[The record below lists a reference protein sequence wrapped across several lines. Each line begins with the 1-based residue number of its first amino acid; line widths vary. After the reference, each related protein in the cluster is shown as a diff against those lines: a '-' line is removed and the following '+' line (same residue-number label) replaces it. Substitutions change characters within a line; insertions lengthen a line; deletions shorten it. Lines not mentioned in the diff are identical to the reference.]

1 MLNVSTIA
9 TCHKLTTTNVNAK
22 LHLQGKKVKG
32 CEDPKEQVRLNSLCD
47 DSDVNAKK
55 HKRERDIKA
64 KT

>member
-1 MLNVSTIA
+1 MSMQNY
-9 TCHKLTTTNVNAK
+9 TCRE
-22 LHLQGKKVKG
+22 KKVKG